1 MIPFL
6 IMILLLVFQ
15 LTVSALMFFMVHI
28 LKHWKLL
35 LFPRIFQ
42 EFDMELSHEDLG
54 VYIIFSYLSFFY
66 GTLVGGL
73 VWGKLSE
80 YLSKHAMIIISM
92 VLMMFFNYLQAIN
105 NDFKTFIIFRFL
117 TGFSM
122 NLENFNKSF
131 VHEFFAREYRQKAFF
146 IESASHTLGTLSGP
160 LLGLLV
166 YNASEKF
173 LKSCFI
179 ISVVLFVV
187 ILLYVV
193 AFMTMDNPQP
203 PVTSRRNSKMT
214 SQDLNEDE
222 ENIPF
227 KRWGTIIIPT
237 WREAIIHVFYNNKI
251 SRNLILIYLINASIF
266 HVGLVLTTN
275 FLTLSA
281 AKGEY
286 HSDERVLALGN
297 FLGGIGSLFSIYY
310 LSTLD
315 KDPRLYKLYMITT
328 IMVNVIALFVTPFI
342 KYVITAFDPSWHS
355 VIVYGFF
362 IFKEFISFYL
372 YSQLLQHL
380 INVSIHKIY
389 RKALN
394 FVLTIIKAF
403 SHGFFF
409 TFVAPFFY
417 FTVKNPTLQHYRP
430 LNYAF
435 TFWTIAII
443 QFSTLR
449 LFKYLKLPL
458 EKRSI

>member
-1 MIPFL
+1 ML
-6 IMILLLVFQ
+6 LLLVFQ
-15 LTVSALMFFMVHI
+15 LTVSAMMFFMVHI

-35 LFPRIFQ
+35 LFPQIFL
-42 EFDMELSHEDLG
+42 EFDLELSHEDVGL
-54 VYIIFSYLSFFY
+54 YIIFSYLSFFY
-66 GTLVGGL
+66 GTLAGGL
-73 VWGKLSE
+73 IWGKLSDH
-80 YLSKHAMIIISM
+80 LSKHSMIILSM
-92 VLMMFFNYLQAIN
+92 VLMMLFNYLQAVN
-105 NDFKTFIIFRFL
+105 NDFKSFIFFRFL
-117 TGFSM
+117 TGLSM
-122 NLENFNKSF
+122 NLENLNKSF
-131 VHEFFAREYRQKAFF
+131 VHEFFAKDYRQKAFF

-166 YNASEKF
+166 YNASAKF
-173 LKSCFI
+173 LTACFY
-179 ISVVLFVV
+179 ISIAMFIV
-187 ILLYVV
+187 IVLYVV
-193 AFMTMDNPQP
+193 AFTVMENVPQQS
-203 PVTSRRNSKMT
+203 VTSRRNSKVI
-214 SQDLNEDE
+214 SQEAIEDE

-227 KRWGTIIIPT
+227 KKWGTIIIPT

-251 SRNLILIYLINASIF
+251 SRNLICIYLINASIF

-281 AKGEY
+281 SKGEY
-286 HSDERVLALGN
+286 HTDEKVLAIGN

-328 IMVNVIALFVTPFI
+328 IMVNVIALFITPFI
-342 KYVITAFDPSWHS
+342 KYIITAFNPTWHS
-355 VIVYGFF
+355 IIIYSFF
-362 IFKEFISFYL
+362 VFKEFVSFYL

-380 INVSIHKIY
+380 INISIHKIY

-394 FVLTIIKAF
+394 FVMTVIKAF

-417 FTVKNPTLQHYRP
+417 FTVKNPTLQNYKP
-430 LNYAF
+430 FNYAF
-435 TFWTIAII
+435 TFWTIGII